1 MKDREYLQQML
12 TAYSLNVDLHK
23 IYGVAKSMFREND
36 DPMRKDYIP
45 PTEHDN
51 LEAYNLLADTMTGY
65 EPNTKEVGYYVYETI
80 MTKLINLWKSIEL
93 WYNTVYLPKANN
105 EKNN

>member
-1 MKDREYLQQML
+1 
-12 TAYSLNVDLHK
+12 
-23 IYGVAKSMFREND
+23 
-36 DPMRKDYIP
+36 
-45 PTEHDN
+45 
-51 LEAYNLLADTMTGY
+51 MTGY